1 MAGMRS
7 GFVILTALLL
17 SSSVAVAQQSGKPCT
32 GDIKKLCA
40 DVKPGEGR
48 LKECMKSRWTDLSET
63 CQDRMLT
70 VAITGKVC
78 KGDLTKLCAGIEPG
92 TGGLRT
98 CIKSHFAEVSDS
110 CRDAMS
116 RVAAGRKLLG
126 GGDL

>member
-1 MAGMRS
+1 MRS

-17 SSSVAVAQQSGKPCT
+17 SASAAVAQQSGKPCA

-40 DVKPGEGR
+40 DIKPGEGR
-48 LKECMKSRWTDLSET
+48 INTCVKSHWADLSEA

-70 VAITGKVC
+70 AAITGKVC
-78 KGDLTKLCAGIEPG
+78 KGDLGKLCAGIEPG

-98 CIKSHFAEVSDS
+98 CIKSHFAEVSDP

-116 RVAAGRKLLG
+116 RAVAGRKLLG

>member
-1 MAGMRS
+1 MRS
-7 GFVILTALLL
+7 GFVILAALLL
-17 SSSVAVAQQSGKPCT
+17 STSVAVAQQSGKPCT

-40 DVKPGEGR
+40 DIKPGDGR
-48 LKECMKSRWTDLSET
+48 LNACVKSHWADLSEA

-70 VAITGKVC
+70 AAITGKVC
-78 KGDLTKLCAGIEPG
+78 KGDLTKLCAGIVPG

-98 CIKSHFAEVSDS
+98 CIKSHFAEVSDACS
-110 CRDAMS
+110 VAMT